1 MGYYDNEE
9 DDDVF
14 GGYDLSGID
23 GMEDT
28 HNNYQE
34 ESEQLS
40 GFELDTDEEPQD
52 KKIDWKRSGT
62 LAGIGA
68 VVIISMLLVARFTG
82 LSGKSAR
89 ANRNLQSSTQASVNV
104 QTNDSTQLNQETV
117 SEIPP
122 STEQS
127 KISVPNNPLWTEIQA
142 DKNVE
147 LGKDIDGVF
156 TVTGIKHLARSTGR
170 ETIVK
175 TVVTGGISGLGS
187 TFELEL
193 PYTLGRY
200 LELGNSFG
208 VSYKLGEIN
217 GNIIVSDISV
227 SK

>member
-1 MGYYDNEE
+1 MGYTDYE
-9 DDDVF
+9 DEDDVF
-14 GGYDLSGID
+14 GGYDMSGID
-23 GMEDT
+23 GMDDSS
-28 HNNYQE
+28 NSYQE
-34 ESEQLS
+34 EQLS
-40 GFELDTDEEPQD
+40 GFELDTEDESSN

-68 VVIISMLLVARFTG
+68 LVIISMLLVARFTG
-82 LSGKSAR
+82 LSRRVTKS
-89 ANRNLQSSTQASVNV
+89 NQVQQNSTQVSVDTKTNESQ
-104 QTNDSTQLNQETV
+104 QTIQETV
-117 SEIPP
+117 SEITP

-127 KISVPNNPLWTEIQA
+127 TISVPDNPLWTEIQA

-156 TVTGIKHLARSTGR
+156 TVTGIKHLARSVGR

-175 TVVTGGISGLGS
+175 TVVTGAISGLGS

-200 LELGNSFG
+200 IELGNSFG

-217 GNIIVSDISV
+217 GNILVSDISV
-227 SK
+227 LK

>member
-1 MGYYDNEE
+1 MGYTDYE
-9 DDDVF
+9 DEDDVF
-14 GGYDLSGID
+14 GGYDMSGID
-23 GMEDT
+23 GMDDSS
-28 HNNYQE
+28 NRYQE
-34 ESEQLS
+34 EQLS
-40 GFELDTDEEPQD
+40 GFELDTEDESSN

-82 LSGKSAR
+82 LSRRVTKS
-89 ANRNLQSSTQASVNV
+89 NQSQQNSTQVSVDTKTNESQ
-104 QTNDSTQLNQETV
+104 QTIQETV
-117 SEIPP
+117 SEITP

-127 KISVPNNPLWTEIQA
+127 TISVPNNPLWTEIQA

-156 TVTGIKHLARSTGR
+156 TVTGIKHLARSVGR

-175 TVVTGGISGLGS
+175 TVVTGAISGLGS

-200 LELGNSFG
+200 IELGNSFN

-217 GNIIVSDISV
+217 GNILVSDISV
-227 SK
+227 LK

>member
-1 MGYYDNEE
+1 MGYTDYE
-9 DDDVF
+9 DEDGVF
-14 GGYDLSGID
+14 GGYDMSGID
-23 GMEDT
+23 GMDDSSNS
-28 HNNYQE
+28 HQE
-34 ESEQLS
+34 EQLS
-40 GFELDTDEEPQD
+40 GFELDTEDESSN

-82 LSGKSAR
+82 LSRRVTKS
-89 ANRNLQSSTQASVNV
+89 NQVQQNSTQVSVDTKTNESQ
-104 QTNDSTQLNQETV
+104 QTIQETV
-117 SEIPP
+117 SEITP

-127 KISVPNNPLWTEIQA
+127 TISVPNNPLWTEIQA

-156 TVTGIKHLARSTGR
+156 TVTGIKHLARSVGR

-175 TVVTGGISGLGS
+175 TVVTGAISGLGS

-200 LELGNSFG
+200 IELGNSFG

-217 GNIIVSDISV
+217 GNILVSDISV
-227 SK
+227 LK

>member
-1 MGYYDNEE
+1 MGYTDYE
-9 DDDVF
+9 DEDDVF
-14 GGYDLSGID
+14 GGYDMSGID
-23 GMEDT
+23 GMDDSST
-28 HNNYQE
+28 SHQE
-34 ESEQLS
+34 EQLS
-40 GFELDTDEEPQD
+40 GFELDTDDENSN

-82 LSGKSAR
+82 LSRRVTKS
-89 ANRNLQSSTQASVNV
+89 NQSQQNSTQVSVDTKTNESQ
-104 QTNDSTQLNQETV
+104 QTIQETV
-117 SEIPP
+117 SEITP

-127 KISVPNNPLWTEIQA
+127 TISVPNNPLWTEIQA

-156 TVTGIKHLARSTGR
+156 TVTGIKHLARSVGR

-175 TVVTGGISGLGS
+175 TVVTGAISGLGS

-200 LELGNSFG
+200 IELGNSFG

-217 GNIIVSDISV
+217 GNILVSDISV
-227 SK
+227 LK

>member
-1 MGYYDNEE
+1 MGYTDYE
-9 DDDVF
+9 DEDDVF
-14 GGYDLSGID
+14 GGYDTSGID
-23 GMEDT
+23 GMDDSSDS
-28 HNNYQE
+28 YQE
-34 ESEQLS
+34 EQLS
-40 GFELDTDEEPQD
+40 GFELDTEDESSN

-82 LSGKSAR
+82 LSRRVTKS
-89 ANRNLQSSTQASVNV
+89 NQSQQNSTQVSVDTKTNESQ
-104 QTNDSTQLNQETV
+104 QTIQETV
-117 SEIPP
+117 SEITP

-127 KISVPNNPLWTEIQA
+127 TISVPNNPLWTEIQA

-156 TVTGIKHLARSTGR
+156 TVTGIKHLARSVGR

-175 TVVTGGISGLGS
+175 TVVTGAISGLGS

-200 LELGNSFG
+200 IELGNSFG

-217 GNIIVSDISV
+217 GNILVSDISV
-227 SK
+227 LK

>member
-1 MGYYDNEE
+1 MGYTDYE
-9 DDDVF
+9 DEDDVF
-14 GGYDLSGID
+14 GGYDMSGID
-23 GMEDT
+23 GMDDSS
-28 HNNYQE
+28 NSYQE
-34 ESEQLS
+34 EQLS
-40 GFELDTDEEPQD
+40 GFELDTDDENSN

-82 LSGKSAR
+82 LSRRGTKS
-89 ANRNLQSSTQASVNV
+89 NQVQQNSTQVSIDTKTNESQ
-104 QTNDSTQLNQETV
+104 QTIQETV
-117 SEIPP
+117 SEITP

-127 KISVPNNPLWTEIQA
+127 TIFVPNNPLWTEIQA

-156 TVTGIKHLARSTGR
+156 TVTGIKHLARSVGR

-175 TVVTGGISGLGS
+175 TVVTGAISGLGS

-200 LELGNSFG
+200 IELGNSFN

-217 GNIIVSDISV
+217 GNILVSDISV
-227 SK
+227 LK

>member
-1 MGYYDNEE
+1 MGYTDYE
-9 DDDVF
+9 DEDDVF
-14 GGYDLSGID
+14 GGYDMSGID
-23 GMEDT
+23 GMDDSS
-28 HNNYQE
+28 NSYQE
-34 ESEQLS
+34 EQLS
-40 GFELDTDEEPQD
+40 GFELDTEDESSN

-82 LSGKSAR
+82 LSRRVTKS
-89 ANRNLQSSTQASVNV
+89 NQVQQNSTQVSVDTKTNESQ
-104 QTNDSTQLNQETV
+104 QTIQETV
-117 SEIPP
+117 SEITP

-127 KISVPNNPLWTEIQA
+127 TISVPNNPLWTEIQA

-156 TVTGIKHLARSTGR
+156 TVTGIKHLARSVGR

-175 TVVTGGISGLGS
+175 TVVTGAISGLGS

-200 LELGNSFG
+200 IELGNSFG

-217 GNIIVSDISV
+217 GNILVSDISV
-227 SK
+227 LK

>member
-1 MGYYDNEE
+1 MGYTDYE
-9 DDDVF
+9 DEDDVF
-14 GGYDLSGID
+14 GGYDMSGID
-23 GMEDT
+23 GMDDSS
-28 HNNYQE
+28 NSYQE
-34 ESEQLS
+34 EKLS
-40 GFELDTDEEPQD
+40 GFELDTEDESSN

-82 LSGKSAR
+82 LSRRVTKS
-89 ANRNLQSSTQASVNV
+89 NQVQQNSTQVSVDTKTNESQ
-104 QTNDSTQLNQETV
+104 QTIQETV
-117 SEIPP
+117 SEITP

-127 KISVPNNPLWTEIQA
+127 TISVPNNPLWTEIQA

-156 TVTGIKHLARSTGR
+156 TVTGIKHLARSVGR

-175 TVVTGGISGLGS
+175 TVVTGAISGLGS

-200 LELGNSFG
+200 IELGNSFG

-217 GNIIVSDISV
+217 GNILVSDISV
-227 SK
+227 LK

>member
-1 MGYYDNEE
+1 MGYTDYE
-9 DDDVF
+9 DEDDVF
-14 GGYDLSGID
+14 GGYDMSGID
-23 GMEDT
+23 EMDDSSNS
-28 HNNYQE
+28 HQE
-34 ESEQLS
+34 EQLS
-40 GFELDTDEEPQD
+40 GFELDTEDESSN

-82 LSGKSAR
+82 LSRRVTKS
-89 ANRNLQSSTQASVNV
+89 NQVQQNSTQVSVDTKTNESQ
-104 QTNDSTQLNQETV
+104 QTIQETV
-117 SEIPP
+117 SEITP

-127 KISVPNNPLWTEIQA
+127 TISVPNNPLWTEIQA

-156 TVTGIKHLARSTGR
+156 TVTGIKHLARSVGR

-175 TVVTGGISGLGS
+175 TVVTGAISGLGS

-200 LELGNSFG
+200 IELGNSFG

-217 GNIIVSDISV
+217 GNILVSDISV
-227 SK
+227 LK

>member
-1 MGYYDNEE
+1 MGYTDYE
-9 DDDVF
+9 DEDDVF
-14 GGYDLSGID
+14 GGYDMSGID
-23 GMEDT
+23 GMDDSS
-28 HNNYQE
+28 NSYQE
-34 ESEQLS
+34 EQLS
-40 GFELDTDEEPQD
+40 GFELDTEDESSN

-68 VVIISMLLVARFTG
+68 VVIISMLLVARFTS
-82 LSGKSAR
+82 LSRRVTKS
-89 ANRNLQSSTQASVNV
+89 NQVQQNSTQVSVDTKTNEIQ
-104 QTNDSTQLNQETV
+104 QTIQETV
-117 SEIPP
+117 SEITP

-127 KISVPNNPLWTEIQA
+127 TISVPNNPLWTEIQA

-156 TVTGIKHLARSTGR
+156 TVTGIKHLARSVGR

-175 TVVTGGISGLGS
+175 TVVTGAISGLGS

-200 LELGNSFG
+200 IELGNSFN

-217 GNIIVSDISV
+217 GNILVSDISV
-227 SK
+227 LK

>member
-1 MGYYDNEE
+1 MGYTDYE
-9 DDDVF
+9 DEDDVF
-14 GGYDLSGID
+14 GGYDMSGID
-23 GMEDT
+23 GMDDSS
-28 HNNYQE
+28 NSYQE
-34 ESEQLS
+34 EQLS
-40 GFELDTDEEPQD
+40 GFELDTEDESSN

-82 LSGKSAR
+82 LSRRVTKS
-89 ANRNLQSSTQASVNV
+89 NQSQQNSTQVSVDTKTNESQ
-104 QTNDSTQLNQETV
+104 QTIQETV
-117 SEIPP
+117 SEITP

-127 KISVPNNPLWTEIQA
+127 TISVPNNPLWTEIQA

-156 TVTGIKHLARSTGR
+156 TVTGIKHLARSVGR

-175 TVVTGGISGLGS
+175 TVVTGAISGLGS

-200 LELGNSFG
+200 IELGNSFN

-217 GNIIVSDISV
+217 GNILVSDISV
-227 SK
+227 LK

>member
-1 MGYYDNEE
+1 MGYTDYGDE
-9 DDDVF
+9 DDVF
-14 GGYDLSGID
+14 GGYDMSGID
-23 GMEDT
+23 GMDDSS
-28 HNNYQE
+28 NSYQE
-34 ESEQLS
+34 EQLS
-40 GFELDTDEEPQD
+40 GFELDTEDESSN

-82 LSGKSAR
+82 LSRRVTKS
-89 ANRNLQSSTQASVNV
+89 NQVQQNSTQVSVDTKTNESQ
-104 QTNDSTQLNQETV
+104 QTIQETV
-117 SEIPP
+117 SEITP

-127 KISVPNNPLWTEIQA
+127 TISVPNNPLWTEIQA

-156 TVTGIKHLARSTGR
+156 TVTGIKHLARSVGR

-175 TVVTGGISGLGS
+175 TVVTGAISGLGS

-200 LELGNSFG
+200 IELGNSFG

-217 GNIIVSDISV
+217 GNILVSDISV
-227 SK
+227 LK

>member
-1 MGYYDNEE
+1 MGYTDYE
-9 DDDVF
+9 DEDDVF
-14 GGYDLSGID
+14 GGYDMSGID
-23 GMEDT
+23 EMDDSSNS
-28 HNNYQE
+28 HQE
-34 ESEQLS
+34 EQLS
-40 GFELDTDEEPQD
+40 GFELDTEDENLN

-82 LSGKSAR
+82 LSRRVTKS
-89 ANRNLQSSTQASVNV
+89 NQVQQNSTQVSVDTKTNESQ
-104 QTNDSTQLNQETV
+104 QTIQETV
-117 SEIPP
+117 SEITP

-127 KISVPNNPLWTEIQA
+127 TISVPNNPLWTEIQA

-156 TVTGIKHLARSTGR
+156 TVTGIKHLARSVGR
-170 ETIVK
+170 ETIIK
-175 TVVTGGISGLGS
+175 TVVTGAISGLGS

-200 LELGNSFG
+200 IELGNSFG

-217 GNIIVSDISV
+217 GNILVSDISV
-227 SK
+227 LK

>member
-1 MGYYDNEE
+1 MEYTDYE
-9 DDDVF
+9 DEDDVF
-14 GGYDLSGID
+14 GGYDMSGID
-23 GMEDT
+23 GMDDSS
-28 HNNYQE
+28 NSYQE
-34 ESEQLS
+34 EKLS
-40 GFELDTDEEPQD
+40 GFELDTEDESSN

-82 LSGKSAR
+82 LSRRVTKS
-89 ANRNLQSSTQASVNV
+89 NQVQQNSTQVSVDTKTNESQ
-104 QTNDSTQLNQETV
+104 QTIQETV
-117 SEIPP
+117 SEITP

-127 KISVPNNPLWTEIQA
+127 TISVPNNPLWTEIQA

-156 TVTGIKHLARSTGR
+156 TVTGIKHLARSVGR

-175 TVVTGGISGLGS
+175 TVVTGAISGLGS

-200 LELGNSFG
+200 IELGNSFG

-217 GNIIVSDISV
+217 GNILVSDISV
-227 SK
+227 LK

>member
-1 MGYYDNEE
+1 MGYTDYE
-9 DDDVF
+9 DEDDVF
-14 GGYDLSGID
+14 GGYDMSGID
-23 GMEDT
+23 GMDDSST
-28 HNNYQE
+28 SHQE
-34 ESEQLS
+34 EQLS
-40 GFELDTDEEPQD
+40 GFELDTDDENSN

-68 VVIISMLLVARFTG
+68 VVIISMLLVARFTS
-82 LSGKSAR
+82 LSRRGTKS
-89 ANRNLQSSTQASVNV
+89 NQVQQNSTQVSIDTKTNESQ
-104 QTNDSTQLNQETV
+104 QTIQETV
-117 SEIPP
+117 SEITP

-127 KISVPNNPLWTEIQA
+127 TISVPNNPLWTEIQA

-156 TVTGIKHLARSTGR
+156 TVTGIKHLARSVGR

-175 TVVTGGISGLGS
+175 TVVTGAISGLGS

-200 LELGNSFG
+200 IELGNSFN

-217 GNIIVSDISV
+217 GNILVSDISV
-227 SK
+227 LK